1 MARQVARRRSVHDRP
16 THEIKPSGEGSDMN
30 IEVIVFDIL
39 LIDAI
44 SANLAL
50 VSWVGSLLYRAGM
63 LF

>member
-1 MARQVARRRSVHDRP
+1 
-16 THEIKPSGEGSDMN
+16 MN